1 MRMNQAVLL
10 PLLGLV
16 LAGAATAFQA
26 PINARL
32 GAAVGSPI
40 NAAFV
45 SFAVGTV
52 ALGITAALLNARP
65 DMTLVRGLPAWAW
78 IGGLCGCIFVAS
90 AAWGVPRYGAALVIT
105 LMVAGQLLAGLVLD
119 HFGAFGVPR
128 HPMNLGRLGG
138 VVLVLIG
145 VLMVRRF

>member
-1 MRMNQAVLL
+1 MNNGSWIA
-10 PLLGLV
+10 LLGLI

-32 GAAVGSPI
+32 ATGVGSPI

-52 ALGITAALLNARP
+52 ALGVAVALLNTRP

-105 LMVAGQLLAGLVLD
+105 LMVAGQVLAGLALD

-128 HPMNLGRLGG
+128 HPMNFGRLGG
-138 VVLVLIG
+138 VALVLIG